1 MNNELRSQYV
11 HRLEEHIRQYL
22 LKLEALLGPRD
33 PRFVL
38 GTARK
43 SFNKNDTPHTSFP
56 HGYHLNGNCIV
67 HVHISKKPWEK
78 LSTGQGVWQLAHECV
93 HLLDPVILGNANI
106 LEEGLASW
114 FQNEPKFHNEAVRR
128 YIVRNNEYVRSYDE
142 ARKLVLACKP
152 ESHLCPAIKEIRA
165 SHVRIRD
172 IEEEMHRSRLP
183 GVSDSIIERLCMPFT
198 LA

>member
-1 MNNELRSQYV
+1 MNVGQERQFV
-11 HRLEEHIRQYL
+11 QRLEEHVRQYL
-22 LKLEALLGPRD
+22 LKLGQLLGPPD
-33 PRFVL
+33 PRFVF
-38 GTARK
+38 GTVRK
-43 SFNKNDTPHTSFP
+43 TFAENDVPHTSFP

-78 LSTGQGVWQLAHECV
+78 QSTGQGVWQLAHECV

-114 FQNEPKFHNEAVRR
+114 FQNEPKFHNEEVRR

-165 SHVRIRD
+165 SRVRIRD
-172 IEEEMHRSRLP
+172 IEEEMLRSRLP
-183 GVSDSIIERLCMPFT
+183 SVSDSIIERLCMPFT